1 MGRPKK
7 NSSGQLV
14 ALIDEFYLNEAQGD
28 ISRLNCSELERYASG
43 KGMTVKAYDLRRD
56 KKAMDRIR
64 EIREETGRTGT
75 EAVAASYKT
84 LDVEELIRSCR
95 DADELVSRI
104 MELDKY
110 WKNIY
115 ESLENREEMRKAFRE
130 EREKEASREK
140 EQAMALGKLL
150 EEREEL
156 AVKNR
161 TIVKE
166 NTALRRIID
175 RYLYPT
181 VAEYLLKEE
190 GLSVSPGNNVDPE
203 KMEGFVEGKK
213 PEPLRNAQ
221 GGRGRLGG
229 TKSQALIEQMR
240 KAAYEN
246 GKQ

>member
-7 NSSGQLV
+7 NSSEQMV
-14 ALIDEFYLNEAQGD
+14 ALINEFFLNEAQGD

-56 KKAMDRIR
+56 KRAMDRIL
-64 EIREETGRTGT
+64 EIRKETDRTGT

-84 LDVEELIRSCR
+84 LDVEGLIRSCR
-95 DADELVSRI
+95 DADELISRI

-110 WKNIY
+110 WKSIY
-115 ESLENREEMRKAFRE
+115 ESLENREEMKNAIRE
-130 EREKEASREK
+130 EREKNTSREK
-140 EQAMALGKLL
+140 EQAMTAGRLL
-150 EEREEL
+150 EEKGEL

-161 TIVKE
+161 ILAKE
-166 NTALRRIID
+166 NAALRRIID

-181 VAEYLLKEE
+181 VAEHLLKEE
-190 GLSVSPGNNVDPE
+190 GLSILPGNSVDPG

-221 GGRGRLGG
+221 GGKGKPGG
-229 TKSQALIEQMR
+229 TRTQDLMEQMR
-240 KAAYEN
+240 KAAFEN
-246 GKQ
+246 GK